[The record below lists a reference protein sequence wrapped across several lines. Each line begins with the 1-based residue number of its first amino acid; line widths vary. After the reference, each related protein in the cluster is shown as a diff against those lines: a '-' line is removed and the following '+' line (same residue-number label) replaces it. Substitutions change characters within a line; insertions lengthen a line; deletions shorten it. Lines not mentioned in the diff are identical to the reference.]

1 MTFAFFLCMFWCVIQ
16 HTRWIDMAKLNSVDE
31 LNQRQQQLK
40 GKIKQ
45 LLDLL
50 IGSVVSYQMKCG
62 KKNCKCVQGQRHICF
77 YLSYKRQGK
86 TVNSY
91 LAKHLVDKARQMTD
105 NHKQLKQVL
114 AELSEVNLELLRQ
127 SDKLKKSHEPKHNK
141 R

>member
-1 MTFAFFLCMFWCVIQ
+1 
-16 HTRWIDMAKLNSVDE
+16 MAKPNSLDE
-31 LNQRQQQLK
+31 LKQRQQQLK
-40 GKIKQ
+40 TKIKQ

-50 IGSVVSYQMKCG
+50 IGSVVSYHMKCG
-62 KKNCKCVQGQRHICF
+62 KKNCKCVQGERHVCF
-77 YLSYKRQGK
+77 YLSLKKQGK

-91 LAKHLVDKARQMTD
+91 LPKYLVDKARQMTD

>member
-1 MTFAFFLCMFWCVIQ
+1 
-16 HTRWIDMAKLNSVDE
+16 MAKIYSLDE
-31 LNQRQQQLK
+31 LKKRQRQLK
-40 GKIKQ
+40 TKIKQ

-62 KKNCKCVQGQRHICF
+62 KKNCKCVHGERHVCF
-77 YLSYKRQGK
+77 YLSLKKQGK

-91 LAKHLVDKARQMTD
+91 LPKHLVEKARQMTD

-114 AELSEVNLELLRQ
+114 AELSEVNLELLRHR
-127 SDKLKKSHEPKHNK
+127 DKLNKFHKPKPNQ

>member
-1 MTFAFFLCMFWCVIQ
+1 
-16 HTRWIDMAKLNSVDE
+16 MAKLNSVDE

-40 GKIKQ
+40 AKIKQ

-62 KKNCKCVQGQRHICF
+62 KKNCKCAQGERHICF
-77 YLSYKRQGK
+77 YLSYKKQGK

-91 LAKHLVDKARQMTD
+91 VPKHLVDKARSMTD
-105 NHKQLKQVL
+105 NHKELKQVL

-127 SDKLKKSHEPKHNK
+127 SDKLKKSRSTKPNQ

>member
-1 MTFAFFLCMFWCVIQ
+1 
-16 HTRWIDMAKLNSVDE
+16 MAKLNSIDE
-31 LNQRQQQLK
+31 LKKRQQQLK
-40 GKIKQ
+40 TKIKQ

-50 IGSVVSYQMKCG
+50 IGSVVGYQMKCG
-62 KKNCKCVQGQRHICF
+62 KKNCKCAQRERHLCF

-91 LAKHLVDKARQMTD
+91 LPKHLVEKARQMTD

-114 AELSEVNLELLRQ
+114 TELSAVNLELLRH
-127 SDKLKKSHEPKHNK
+127 SDKRKKSHSTKHNK